1 MRVALYERVSTE
13 EQAKHGISVEA
24 QSAAL
29 HAWAEAGGHTVI
41 GEFTDAGISGK
52 KPYQKRPEL
61 LRFMQLLESGEK
73 IDALVFC
80 KLDRFYRSVKLYYQA
95 VDILDRH
102 KCGWVAIQEDYETV
116 TASGRFKVNIM
127 LAVAENEA
135 DRTSERIKAVF
146 EHKIEKG
153 EIAGGKPAFGYMVE
167 NKRLVPNPETAD
179 IAREMFRHYLDTAS
193 YYDTARYLHS
203 VTGMKW
209 EYHYIRRCLSNPI
222 YIGKYRSNANYC
234 EPIIDAATFNAAQE
248 LMKSRSVRHNP
259 TNRVYIFSGLVR
271 CSCCGMAMVG
281 FTLPKS
287 NGDDYYY
294 RCSEAMIYR
303 RCVHTHSIREE
314 RLERW
319 LLDNVAEKLD
329 SYITE
334 YKITAKQRPH
344 DNARIKRKIE
354 KLKELFLND
363 LITIEQY
370 KAYRAELESQIVEET
385 APKDFTELQSHFSKD
400 FRSVYNTFS
409 REQRQMFWRGT
420 IDTIELDADNT
431 PLIIFR

>member
-1 MRVALYERVSTE
+1 
-13 EQAKHGISVEA
+13 
-24 QSAAL
+24 
-29 HAWAEAGGHTVI
+29 
-41 GEFTDAGISGK
+41 
-52 KPYQKRPEL
+52 
-61 LRFMQLLESGEK
+61 MQLLESGEK

-102 KCGWVAIQEDYETV
+102 KCGWIAIQEDYETV

-153 EIAGGKPAFGYMVE
+153 EIAGGKPAFGYMVV

-248 LMKSRSVRHNP
+248 LMTSRSVRHNP

-271 CSCCGMAMVG
+271 CSCCGRAMVG
-281 FTLPKS
+281 FTLPKP

-303 RCVHTHSIREE
+303 RCEHTHSIREE

-319 LLDNVAEKLD
+319 MLDNVAEKLD
-329 SYITE
+329 SYIAE
-334 YKITAKQRPH
+334 YKFTAKKNPH

-363 LITIEQY
+363 LISIEQY
-370 KAYRAELESQIVEET
+370 KADRAELESQIVEET
-385 APKDFTELQSHFSKD
+385 APKDFTELQSRFSRD

-420 IDTIELDADNT
+420 VDTIELDADNT

>member
-29 HAWAEAGGHTVI
+29 HKWAALNGNEIV
-41 GEFTDAGISGK
+41 GEYVDNGVSARKMPS
-52 KPYQKRPEL
+52 KRPALQRL
-61 LRFMQLLESGEK
+61 LNDIAANK
-73 IDALVFC
+73 TALIAFT
-80 KLDRFYRSVKLYYQA
+80 KLDRWTRNVKGYYQ
-95 VDILDRH
+95 VQDILDKH
-102 KCGWVAIQEDYETV
+102 KVAWIAIQEDYETI

-127 LAVAENEA
+127 LSVAENEA

-153 EIAGGKPAFGYMVE
+153 EIAGGKPSFGYMVE
-167 NKRLVPNPETAD
+167 NKRLVPNPDTAN

-209 EYHYIRRCLSNPI
+209 QYHYIRRCLSNPI

-234 EPIIDAATFNAAQE
+234 EPIVDAATFNAAQE

-271 CSCCGMAMVG
+271 CSCCGLAMVG
-281 FTLPKS
+281 FTLPKP

-294 RCSEAMIYR
+294 RCHEAMIYR
-303 RCVHTHSIREE
+303 RCEHTHSIREE

-319 LLDNVAEKLD
+319 MLDNVAEKLD
-329 SYITE
+329 NYITE
-334 YKITAKQRPH
+334 YNFTAKQRPH
-344 DNARIKRKIE
+344 DNAKIKRKIE

-370 KAYRAELESQIVEET
+370 KADRAELESQIVEET
-385 APKDFTELQSHFSKD
+385 APKDFTELQSRFSKD

-420 IDTIELDADNT
+420 VDTIELDADNT

>member
-1 MRVALYERVSTE
+1 
-13 EQAKHGISVEA
+13 
-24 QSAAL
+24 
-29 HAWAEAGGHTVI
+29 
-41 GEFTDAGISGK
+41 
-52 KPYQKRPEL
+52 
-61 LRFMQLLESGEK
+61 MQLLESGEK

-167 NKRLVPNPETAD
+167 NKRLVPNPNTAD

-209 EYHYIRRCLSNPI
+209 EYHYIRRCLSNQI

-234 EPIIDAATFNAAQE
+234 EPIIDTATFNAAQE
-248 LMKSRSVRHNP
+248 LMQSRSIRHNP

-271 CSCCGMAMVG
+271 CSCCDRAMVG
-281 FTLPKS
+281 FTLPKP
-287 NGDDYYY
+287 NGNDYYY

-303 RCVHTHSIREE
+303 RCEHTHSIREE

-319 LLDNVAEKLD
+319 MLDNVAEKLD
-329 SYITE
+329 NHIAE
-334 YKITAKQRPH
+334 YKFTSKQKPH
-344 DNARIKRKIE
+344 DNAKIRRKIE

-370 KAYRAELESQIVEET
+370 KADRAELESQIVKET
-385 APKDFTELQSHFSKD
+385 APKDFTELQSHFSRD
-400 FRSVYNTFS
+400 FRNVYNTFS

-420 IDTIELDADNT
+420 VDTIELGADNT